1 MEKGKRIKLSHKII
15 TYSAI
20 LIVALFLGYVTI
32 QPLLADVHNQRAQRE
47 YDSMEW
53 DRAIV
58 EYEKA
63 ISIQPS
69 NAEYHLQLARIYSRL
84 AYLYQDKK
92 VLKKAIAEFG
102 IALKLNPYNGL
113 AYSQFGW
120 TYKQHGM
127 YREAVEELKQAVEL
141 DPTNISFHW
150 RLGTVYRVNKELNK
164 AKEEFEK
171 ILNVAPERQEA
182 KLALAQ
188 INEELKTNTQ

>member
-1 MEKGKRIKLSHKII
+1 MWREKKIKLSYKII
-15 TYSAI
+15 AYPVI
-20 LIVALFLGYVTI
+20 LAVTLFLGYIVL
-32 QPLLADVHNQRAQRE
+32 QPLLADIHYQRAKRE

-53 DRAIV
+53 KKAIV

-69 NAEYHLQLARIYSRL
+69 NAEYHLQLAKIYSRL
-84 AYLYQDKK
+84 AYLYQDK
-92 VLKKAIAEFG
+92 E
-102 IALKLNPYNGL
+102 ALKEAMEEFRNALQLNPYDGL
-113 AYSQFGW
+113 ARSHFAW

-127 YREAVEELKQAVEL
+127 YKEASEELKQAIEL

-150 RLGTVYRVNKELNK
+150 RLGTVYRANKELNK

-171 ILNVAPERQEA
+171 ILDVVPEQQEA

-188 INEELKTNTQ
+188 INKELKEQ

>member
-1 MEKGKRIKLSHKII
+1 MG
-15 TYSAI
+15 Y
-20 LIVALFLGYVTI
+20 IVL
-32 QPLLADVHNQRAQRE
+32 QPLLADIHYQRAQRE

-53 DRAIV
+53 KKAIV

-69 NAEYHLQLARIYSRL
+69 NAEYHLQLAIIYSRL
-84 AYLYQDKK
+84 AYLYQDKGTLGNAVK
-92 VLKKAIAEFG
+92 EFG
-102 IALKLNPYNGL
+102 TALKLNPYDGL
-113 AYSQFGW
+113 AHSHFAW

-127 YREAVEELKQAVEL
+127 YKEASEELKQAIEL

-150 RLGTVYRVNKELNK
+150 RLGTVYRANKELNK

-171 ILNVAPERQEA
+171 ILDVVPKQREA

-188 INEELKTNTQ
+188 INKELEEQ